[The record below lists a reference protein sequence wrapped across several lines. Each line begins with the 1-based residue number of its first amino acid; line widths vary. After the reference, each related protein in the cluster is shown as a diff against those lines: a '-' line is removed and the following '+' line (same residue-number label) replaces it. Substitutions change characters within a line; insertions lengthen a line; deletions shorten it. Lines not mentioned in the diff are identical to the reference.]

1 MAGIKVDKGIVPLA
15 GTQNETVTIGLE
27 GLEKRCAEYYAMG
40 CRFAKWRATLRINND
55 LPSDM
60 SIKETAYSLARYG

>member
-1 MAGIKVDKGIVPLA
+1 LAGIKVDKGIVPLA

>member
-27 GLEKRCAEYYAMG
+27 GLEQRCAEYYAMG

-55 LPSDM
+55 LPSDV